1 MKQRARVK
9 IFVLLA
15 GILCLAFLV
24 GSIVV
29 QNLPEGF
36 SQKSKEKKET
46 AFDGISSY
54 VMGAAY
60 GSSGEYYKSENDF
73 LYYLDASTGEKS
85 IVCTKTN
92 CEHEAGKSEGS
103 LERTECEAD
112 FSHISAYI
120 PHGNKLYYVP
130 ADPLG
135 KNAPWEIW
143 EQDLTGGGQKKIV
156 EIDEKENTSI
166 TIFNIQCDGLYM
178 VVSFEEAGYY
188 NEKGEYIEYDSYR
201 TKAGIYII
209 NMNDWSFQRVYL
221 TRDEKDN
228 AFEKD
233 ARPYISQIS
242 LGSEDVSLYCLYY
255 DENFDGKKINKLPEK
270 KQINYLDKH
279 LHFMQVDVS
288 LSDGEMENAQSFDEN
303 HDFVYAGNW
312 CMIQDYYGNFTA
324 KQFRGGEGNSIV
336 VYHSPENEEKEYD
349 SGYRGVAVTE
359 RSVLY
364 TIYDKKRDVLDW
376 YRYDRETGQSECLAK
391 SEASVVPQYATNEYV
406 YVMIFWSDDDYE
418 HYAIPLKELEKGK
431 YQFPE
436 KSEKKKIQEKQDIKN
451 NNPEDTVVWGVQSNQ
466 LPSANAVSQIN
477 HYLKKSGYDFKV
489 EFISALE
496 NDPDKL
502 AQKYPQVDILQVPS
516 SMVYN
521 NRSADALKSGY
532 YEPLS
537 DFLDNGGKKLKK
549 RFSETEWKQ
558 VEVNREIYS
567 VPSSMLDYEGIYI
580 AYNKKLK
587 GKDGFK
593 EADTLEKVEKIVSGT
608 EVKAK
613 YPIILLNSLEDG
625 NLSGFADSD
634 YCLGLALDH
643 QTKKSELWYESK
655 KVRAVYERF
664 HTWYRRGWLSEE
676 NYISSTAGEDTAA
689 WEQGTLQSGDWLV
702 AIGYGACSE
711 DIQKMSCEI
720 VRPKQTVFSK
730 ANMSTGV
737 ASASNCKEQAEKFL
751 ELAYTD
757 QKIADLMLYGVQKGN
772 YQVKDGV
779 VSNYSQELQTT
790 FSFLR
795 MNFGNQIAATPLDT
809 DGESGKSENRRKYFQ
824 SYNVTESPLI
834 GFQPDAGDYEKDL
847 ENYINAMRKGEDIW
861 HAQNFDREY
870 DSMVKKLA
878 AKRMKQYRD
887 DVEKQIKAWE
897 G

>member
-1 MKQRARVK
+1 
-9 IFVLLA
+9 
-15 GILCLAFLV
+15 
-24 GSIVV
+24 
-29 QNLPEGF
+29 
-36 SQKSKEKKET
+36 
-46 AFDGISSY
+46 
-54 VMGAAY
+54 
-60 GSSGEYYKSENDF
+60 
-73 LYYLDASTGEKS
+73 
-85 IVCTKTN
+85 
-92 CEHEAGKSEGS
+92 
-103 LERTECEAD
+103 
-112 FSHISAYI
+112 
-120 PHGNKLYYVP
+120 
-130 ADPLG
+130 
-135 KNAPWEIW
+135 
-143 EQDLTGGGQKKIV
+143 
-156 EIDEKENTSI
+156 
-166 TIFNIQCDGLYM
+166 
-178 VVSFEEAGYY
+178 
-188 NEKGEYIEYDSYR
+188 
-201 TKAGIYII
+201 
-209 NMNDWSFQRVYL
+209 
-221 TRDEKDN
+221 
-228 AFEKD
+228 
-233 ARPYISQIS
+233 
-242 LGSEDVSLYCLYY
+242 
-255 DENFDGKKINKLPEK
+255 
-270 KQINYLDKH
+270 
-279 LHFMQVDVS
+279 MQVDVS
-288 LSDGEMENAQSFDEN
+288 LSDGETENAQSFDEN

-391 SEASVVPQYATNEYV
+391 SEASGVPQYATNEYV

-451 NNPEDTVVWGVQSNQ
+451 NDPEDTVVWGVQSNQ

-664 HTWYRRGWLSEE
+664 HTWYRRGEL
-676 NYISSTAGEDTAA
+676 YKQYGRR
-689 WEQGTLQSGDWLV
+689 
-702 AIGYGACSE
+702 GYCG
-711 DIQKMSCEI
+711 M
-720 VRPKQTVFSK
+720 
-730 ANMSTGV
+730 G
-737 ASASNCKEQAEKFL
+737 
-751 ELAYTD
+751 
-757 QKIADLMLYGVQKGN
+757 
-772 YQVKDGV
+772 
-779 VSNYSQELQTT
+779 
-790 FSFLR
+790 
-795 MNFGNQIAATPLDT
+795 
-809 DGESGKSENRRKYFQ
+809 
-824 SYNVTESPLI
+824 
-834 GFQPDAGDYEKDL
+834 AGDSAE
-847 ENYINAMRKGEDIW
+847 W
-861 HAQNFDREY
+861 
-870 DSMVKKLA
+870 
-878 AKRMKQYRD
+878 
-887 DVEKQIKAWE
+887 
-897 G
+897 